1 MLLSIQV
8 YMQTTPLRT
17 RNEID
22 EWMDVVIHMRD
33 GTGLTRI
40 VGVEGQPYTDVAVL
54 QRDVDACLEVMA
66 TIFADSDPRGKVPA
80 GITSIMELR
89 GVFANEAKD
98 VLLYLES
105 RRDAFVQEIFRLNF
119 WEGVQ
124 DVYEILIDSLRTVCE
139 NIDGDGIMI
148 FD

>member
-8 YMQTTPLRT
+8 YTQTTPLKT
-17 RNEID
+17 RHEID

-33 GTGLTRI
+33 GTGVTRI
-40 VGVEGQPYTDVAVL
+40 VGVEGQPDMDVAVL

-66 TIFADSDPRGKVPA
+66 TIFAEEDNDKVPV

-89 GVFANEAKD
+89 GVFANEAED

-105 RRDAFVQEIFRLNF
+105 HRDAFVQEVVRLNY

-124 DVYEILIDSLRTVCE
+124 DVYEILVDGLRTVCE
-139 NIDGDGIMI
+139 TIDGDGILI